1 MKQSSINSFVNQAN
15 RNKVLFTP
23 GPVSLIPENILGI
36 NPFFGRGD
44 THYDSIESEVLSSI
58 RNLTQHQYIARMQ
71 GSATFA
77 IEVAVSN
84 FVFGRVLV
92 IGTGYYSER
101 LQTLVNSARTS
112 FGYIDSIDYINYS
125 DIESIDG
132 SYDWVLC
139 CHVET
144 SIAFK
149 VDLNY
154 IKNIAITLSSNLLVD
169 STASIGLEDND
180 HLADVACFS
189 SCKGLFGLTGASFIS
204 YNKPPTNSIHSFSLD
219 INTYLLK
226 KTTGPYHAIGSL
238 YHILK
243 NYNYFRDSVRINKA
257 AFMRKFSDHT
267 LYDDLNQ
274 PLLCTYCES
283 VVHSNDDRVI
293 LYTPRQ
299 LSSGSVVCHLGEVHL
314 GSNAKA
320 EILNLL
326 YCPQ

>member
-1 MKQSSINSFVNQAN
+1 MTDLTINSFVNQAN
-15 RNKVLFTP
+15 SSKVLFTP
-23 GPVSLIPENILGI
+23 GPVSLTPENILGI
-36 NPFFGRGD
+36 NPYFGRCD
-44 THYDSIESEVLSSI
+44 PHYDNVESEVLSSI
-58 RNLTQHQYIARMQ
+58 LNLTNHKHIARMQ

-92 IGTGYYSER
+92 VGTGYYSER
-101 LQTLVNSARTS
+101 LYNLANAARIS
-112 FGYIDSIDYINYS
+112 FGYIESVQYINYS
-125 DIESIDG
+125 DISCIDG
-132 SYDWVLC
+132 NFDWILC

-149 VDLNY
+149 ADLKY
-154 IKNIAITLSSNLLVD
+154 INELASSLSSRLLVD

-180 HLADVACFS
+180 DLADVICFS

-204 YNKPPTNSIHSFSLD
+204 YNELSINAIHSFSLD

-238 YHILK
+238 YHVLK
-243 NYNYFRDSVRINKA
+243 NYNFFRDSVKINKA
-257 AFMRKFSDHT
+257 AFMAKFSAHT
-267 LYDDLNQ
+267 LYKDINQ
-274 PLLCTYCES
+274 PLLCTYTDS
-283 VVHSNDDRVI
+283 VIHTNDQRVI

-326 YCPQ
+326 YCS